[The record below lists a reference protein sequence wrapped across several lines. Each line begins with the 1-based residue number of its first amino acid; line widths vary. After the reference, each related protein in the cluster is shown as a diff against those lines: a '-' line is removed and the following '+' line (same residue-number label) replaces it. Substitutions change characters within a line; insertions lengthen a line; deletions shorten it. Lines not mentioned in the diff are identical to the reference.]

1 MLTIVLSAN
10 VRGILGLGGPT
21 VIPGY
26 VDPALDAAYIISG
39 MPDGGSRGNSGDVGA
54 IDAQGYVWLFGREKD
69 VIVRGG
75 HNIDP
80 KPIDEVLVQFPGVQL
95 AAMVG
100 KPDARRGELPV
111 AYIQKS
117 EGAHVDLEALMGFCA
132 QRAHERAG
140 LPVEII
146 LLDQMPL
153 TPVGKI
159 SKPALKVD
167 ILRRTVDALAQ
178 ARAGGAEFNTTVDM
192 TGRRPKVEVLF
203 SADSPAADAL
213 AQLREEL
220 ARFEFESEVRVRR

>member
-10 VRGILGLGGPT
+10 ASRASAASSALGGPT

-26 VDPALDAAYIISG
+26 VDPALDAAYLISG
-39 MPDGGSRGNSGDVGA
+39 MPDGGAGETAATSGA

-80 KPIDEVLVQFPGVQL
+80 KPIEEVLAQFPGVQL

-178 ARAGGAEFNTTVDM
+178 ARAGGAEFETHGGYDGTAPK
-192 TGRRPKVEVLF
+192 GRGAVL
-203 SADSPAADAL
+203 S
-213 AQLREEL
+213 R
-220 ARFEFESEVRVRR
+220 